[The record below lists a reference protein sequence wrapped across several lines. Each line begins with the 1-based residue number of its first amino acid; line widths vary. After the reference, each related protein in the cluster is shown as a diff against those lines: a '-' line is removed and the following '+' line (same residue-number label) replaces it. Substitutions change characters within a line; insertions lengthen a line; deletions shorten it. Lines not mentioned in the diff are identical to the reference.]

1 MSLESWD
8 GNLESEDVFL
18 KVRRYKEN
26 SLVDILGRGH
36 FLRWEFLA
44 KIGKL
49 ARFSDVRVFLE
60 NQ

>member
-1 MSLESWD
+1 MRTF
-8 GNLESEDVFL
+8 FL

-26 SLVDILGRGH
+26 SLVDILGSRH
-36 FLRWEFLA
+36 YVKSEFLA

-49 ARFSDVRVFLE
+49 ARFSEVRAFLE